1 MIPYPLTRSNRLV
14 LARAFATVPRVDIV
28 IQCILEDQHGMAYV
42 DSAAAPRAF
51 IITDGFFHY
60 FAGDFTSESG
70 KAMLRGISS
79 GLLMA
84 GVDGWHDVLQSVFGE
99 RLVKTTRYR
108 FASDSL
114 SLDHIRRLAQANPYT
129 AHVRQVDFDLANR
142 LTEPYLDFAN
152 FDSPQD
158 FVGRGIG
165 FTLVDG
171 DDNLGGAYS
180 SLVAS
185 DAIEISIFVNFD
197 HHRKG
202 IATALACKLLEWC
215 LERRIDP
222 HWDAA
227 NKASCGLAEKLG
239 YTPLGEYTAYF
250 LKGVES
256 K

>member
-42 DSAAAPRAF
+42 DSADVPRAF

-60 FAGDFTSESG
+60 FAGDLASESG
-70 KAMLRGISS
+70 KAMLGGINS

-84 GVDGWHDVLQSVFGE
+84 GADGWHDVLQSVFGE
-99 RLVKTTRYR
+99 RLLKITRYR

-114 SLDHIRRLAQANPYT
+114 SLDHIRQLAQANPHT
-129 AHVRQVDFDLANR
+129 ANVQQVDIDLANR
-142 LTEPYLDFAN
+142 LPGPYLDLAN
-152 FDSPQD
+152 FDSPED
-158 FVGRGIG
+158 FVARGSG
-165 FTLVDG
+165 FALVNA
-171 DDNLGGAYS
+171 DDNLGGAYA

-215 LERRIDP
+215 LERRINP

-227 NKASCGLAEKLG
+227 NKQSCGLAEKLG
-239 YTPLGEYTAYF
+239 YTPLGEYTAYY
-250 LKGVES
+250 LKGIES